1 MIKETFD
8 LWENVSGMSDAAP
21 WITVYVPDIKR
32 TEGALVVLP
41 GGGYGGLSP
50 SEGNDYAEFFADK
63 GITVFVCGYRVAP
76 HKFPAQ
82 LLDSRR
88 AVKFA
93 RYYAEKYGLDKNKIY
108 IMGSSAGGHLA
119 ALTST
124 YYKEI
129 EVDKPDGIDKE
140 NFVPNGQILCYPVI
154 KLLGKGIAHFGSG
167 INLLGEN
174 LAEYGEELSPDLI
187 AEEGTPKAFIWHTFE
202 DDCVNV
208 INSLEYARRL
218 RNVGT
223 ETELHIFPKGGHG
236 MGLAESS
243 PHVAQWKQLLINWLE
258 YNGFFK

>member
-1 MIKETFD
+1 M
-8 LWENVSGMSDAAP
+8 
-21 WITVYVPDIKR
+21 
-32 TEGALVVLP
+32 
-41 GGGYGGLSP
+41 
-50 SEGNDYAEFFADK
+50 
-63 GITVFVCGYRVAP
+63 
-76 HKFPAQ
+76 
-82 LLDSRR
+82 
-88 AVKFA
+88 
-93 RYYAEKYGLDKNKIY
+93 
-108 IMGSSAGGHLA
+108 
-119 ALTST
+119 
-124 YYKEI
+124 
-129 EVDKPDGIDKE
+129 
-140 NFVPNGQILCYPVI
+140 CYPVI